1 MPTKHY
7 HSFLLGQ
14 GFVRNAQQQ
23 QRPVRLAGLGSQQP
37 GGRRQQRRQGPAGER
52 GSRRAAPGDRLLTS
66 SPLAAH
72 VWRYGPFP
80 LCLPQAARGPRL
92 RLFLPFSF
100 SPSARAPGVRRAAG
114 PGHPLWGGR
123 ERERERAPLNP
134 CSAATA
140 GPQCLVFEHRV
151 HPHLFVAFSYRK
163 PLFAPGGEG
172 SKYCFKN
179 KRNSWCLW
187 FLVAGSRDPLLNVVV
202 SGDSSGERFLKAKS
216 QSLK

>member
-1 MPTKHY
+1 MGGARLPEAPVE
-7 HSFLLGQ
+7 LLRVWPDTEHRGVGGPGGTVNLQ
-14 GFVRNAQQQ
+14 HPQQQ

-114 PGHPLWGGR
+114 PGHPSLGWEGKR
-123 ERERERAPLNP
+123 EGE
-134 CSAATA
+134 SA
-140 GPQCLVFEHRV
+140 
-151 HPHLFVAFSYRK
+151 S
-163 PLFAPGGEG
+163 
-172 SKYCFKN
+172 
-179 KRNSWCLW
+179 
-187 FLVAGSRDPLLNVVV
+187 
-202 SGDSSGERFLKAKS
+202 
-216 QSLK
+216 